1 MNQESWRWFCVH
13 FISLITINF
22 KIIDDDYLYDVYRSF
37 NEIIHYFCTKRNYLV
52 AKELFFLQKKRKD
65 TFFFFFSNTYKIIY
79 YTSHL
84 FIITFFFSFFLS
96 LLSRIIIILKI
107 IKKKILRNEKSHV
120 KINFNK
126 VYNVIPHFV
135 LGQSI
140 VRIISNSINFSI
152 RPQTA
157 LKTTSSHLLQCP
169 L

>member
-1 MNQESWRWFCVH
+1 MYKEKLSRRKRTFL
-13 FISLITINF
+13 F
-22 KIIDDDYLYDVYRSF
+22 
-37 NEIIHYFCTKRNYLV
+37 TK
-52 AKELFFLQKKRKD
+52 EEKRHLL
-65 TFFFFFSNTYKIIY
+65 FFFSNTYKIIY

-157 LKTTSSHLLQCP
+157 LKTTGSHLLQCP